1 MNVKL
6 GRNLSLLMK
15 RILFTFT
22 AVLLISIASKA
33 QLPGDSIRTDPSLS
47 GQYQSLLSKS
57 RTLDGYKL
65 INPVRLSQFW
75 KNVRDSL
82 TTTHKQLLSTRK
94 ESQNFQKEIDE
105 MKKQVSGA
113 QSSLASSNAKLN
125 EISFIGIGFTKSNYN
140 IFVWGLIAALGITLT
155 IVILRSAKN
164 IHEAKY
170 RTSLYEE
177 VNQEYQNYKAKS
189 NEKEKKL
196 ARELQ
201 DERNK
206 LEELK
211 SKK

>member
-1 MNVKL
+1 
-6 GRNLSLLMK
+6 
-15 RILFTFT
+15 
-22 AVLLISIASKA
+22 
-33 QLPGDSIRTDPSLS
+33 
-47 GQYQSLLSKS
+47 
-57 RTLDGYKL
+57 
-65 INPVRLSQFW
+65 
-75 KNVRDSL
+75 
-82 TTTHKQLLSTRK
+82 
-94 ESQNFQKEIDE
+94 